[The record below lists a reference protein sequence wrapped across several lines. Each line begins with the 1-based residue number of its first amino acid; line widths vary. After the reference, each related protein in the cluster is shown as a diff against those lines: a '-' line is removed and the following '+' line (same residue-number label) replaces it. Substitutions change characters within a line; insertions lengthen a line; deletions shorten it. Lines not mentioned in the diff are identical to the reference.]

1 MGPHAGESNE
11 QIFSRKIQD
20 ITNTGLTY
28 WFQFSNKANPSVVQ
42 KTCYDSLEEK
52 KDCYCIFIEP
62 AKKGGATA
70 TVTNDIANQWSH
82 NNEKCNFLKGH
93 QF

>member
-28 WFQFSNKANPSVVQ
+28 WFQSSNKANPSVVQ
-42 KTCYDSLEEK
+42 KT
-52 KDCYCIFIEP
+52 
-62 AKKGGATA
+62 
-70 TVTNDIANQWSH
+70 
-82 NNEKCNFLKGH
+82 
-93 QF
+93 